1 MGKECAV
8 LFDLDGVIIDTEPQ
22 YSVFWDRAGKDYL
35 HDADHFGMKIKGN
48 TLQQIFD
55 LHFAGHEDW
64 QREITAALSEWEQ
77 NMHFDLIP
85 GILDFLEKL
94 QAHCIPTALVTSS
107 DDSKLGHLWEAHPS
121 LQQFFP
127 TIISADDIT
136 RSKPDPEG
144 YLLASQRLEVV
155 PQKSFVFED
164 SRAGLQAGRAG
175 GMTVI
180 GVATTLPA
188 QEIAPLADYVIHDFV
203 GISPEEILLR
213 KKI

>member
-1 MGKECAV
+1 
-8 LFDLDGVIIDTEPQ
+8 
-22 YSVFWDRAGKDYL
+22 
-35 HDADHFGMKIKGN
+35 MKIKGN

-55 LHFAGHEDW
+55 LHFAGHKDW

-85 GILDFLEKL
+85 GILDFLGKL
-94 QAHCIPTALVTSS
+94 QAYHLPTALVTSS
-107 DDSKLGHLWEAHPS
+107 DDSKLGHLWEVHPS
-121 LQQFFP
+121 LQRFFH

-144 YLLASQRLEVV
+144 YLLASRRLGVA

-180 GVATTLPA
+180 GVATTLSA
-188 QEIAPLADYVIHDFV
+188 KEIVPLADYVINDFV